1 MTNFDGR
8 YMFYTIFHEDSKNIT
23 FFKIGHT
30 QSTPKLCPAWLLIKT
45 EQASQ
50 AELGRRLGVS
60 NLEKNYIFGIL
71 MKNCTKY
78 VSPSQIRR
86 NVFQS
91 GHPYGQVFILPGDTL
106 LHQTWNAYFKAI
118 WQNFNKQ
125 QSYHSLL
132 IMHQISDTILQSIKT
147 LHIAVMEVLECT
159 LKSASA
165 ASMLLLLLPSEIKR
179 MRGRDSNL

>member
-1 MTNFDGR
+1 MKYTRGARYITDFDGR
-8 YMFYTIFHEDSKNIT
+8 YIFCTIFHEDSKNVI

-78 VSPSQIRR
+78 VSASSIGKT
-86 NVFQS
+86 FFKS
-91 GHPYGQVFILPGDTL
+91 GHP
-106 LHQTWNAYFKAI
+106 
-118 WQNFNKQ
+118 
-125 QSYHSLL
+125 
-132 IMHQISDTILQSIKT
+132 
-147 LHIAVMEVLECT
+147 
-159 LKSASA
+159 
-165 ASMLLLLLPSEIKR
+165 
-179 MRGRDSNL
+179 